1 MTQQIKIKPDFWM
14 KLDIWMSKRVL
25 PVRIFYDSLRV
36 FLLEHS
42 PIRAT
47 ALAYTS
53 LLAVVPLLILL
64 TSISLSLGIGD
75 LFIKNL
81 PVYLP
86 EILEKITPY
95 IDRIL
100 NLFLPG
106 SNIEVNAITGIILEN
121 IMPFLNKA
129 IGIRLDSLGV
139 IGAVGLLVTFIL
151 MIDSIETNMNIV
163 WGVNET
169 RGYLQKAMVFIP
181 FLLLFAG
188 GIGIFSMFIRY
199 MRDII
204 KSILVLG
211 EFGSILVNMTIPT
224 SLLFLMLFALWLLYC
239 YMPYVPEK
247 GGFFI
252 AGVKKTKERGLPA
265 LISAVFAFAAAS
277 VFIFAM
283 GILQAS
289 MFAKWSL
296 FYGSLAVFPMIMF
309 LLFGFWCI
317 VLFGN
322 ALCWRITDRKHSK
335 TRFLSKIRKL
345 SRH

>member
-1 MTQQIKIKPDFWM
+1 MTEQKVKPDFWV
-14 KLDIWMSKRVL
+14 KLDFWMSKRAL
-25 PVRIFYDSLRV
+25 PVRILYDSLRV

-75 LFIKNL
+75 LFITNL

-95 IDRIL
+95 IDKIL
-100 NLFLPG
+100 HLFLPG
-106 SNIEVNAITGIILEN
+106 SSIELNAMTGVILEN

-129 IGIRLDSLGV
+129 MGIRLESLGV

-169 RGYLQKAMVFIP
+169 RGYLQKAMIFIP

-211 EFGSILVNMTIPT
+211 EFGGVLVNMTIPT
-224 SLLFLMLFALWLLYC
+224 SLLFLVLFALWLLYC

-247 GGFFI
+247 RGFWR
-252 AGVKKTKERGLPA
+252 ACVEKTKARWWPA
-265 LISAVFAFAAAS
+265 LISAAFTFVATFVFT
-277 VFIFAM
+277 FAM
-283 GILQAS
+283 GILQAG

-322 ALCWRITDRKHSK
+322 SLCWRITERKHSK
-335 TRFLSKIRKL
+335 TLFLRKIRKL

>member
-1 MTQQIKIKPDFWM
+1 MTGQNIKPDLWT
-14 KLDIWMSKRVL
+14 KLDIWMSRRVL

-36 FLLEHS
+36 FLLEHC
-42 PIRAT
+42 PMRAT

-64 TSISLSLGIGD
+64 TSISLYLGIGD

-81 PVYLP
+81 PIYLP
-86 EILEKITPY
+86 EFLEKITPY

-100 NLFLPG
+100 HLFLSEG
-106 SNIEVNAITGIILEN
+106 DIDLNAMTNIILDN
-121 IMPFLNKA
+121 VMPFLNKA

-139 IGAVGLLVTFIL
+139 IGGIGLLVTFIL
-151 MIDSIETNMNIV
+151 TIDLIETNMNIV

-169 RGYLQKAMVFIP
+169 RSYLQKAMIFIP

-188 GIGIFSMFIRY
+188 GITIFSMFIRY
-199 MRDII
+199 MRDVI
-204 KSILVLG
+204 KNILILG
-211 EFGSILVNMTIPT
+211 EFGNVLGNMAIPI

-247 GGFFI
+247 KGFWI
-252 AGVKKTKERGLPA
+252 ACVKKTKRRWLSA
-265 LISAVFAFAAAS
+265 LISAVFTFTAA
-277 VFIFAM
+277 FIFILAM

-296 FYGSLAVFPMIMF
+296 FYGSLAIFPMIMF
-309 LLFGFWCI
+309 LLFGFWFI

-322 ALCWRITDRKHSK
+322 ALCWRITERKHSK